1 MSESDVGKTAK
12 GSAVI
17 TGAAQGI
24 GRAIAIQLARDG
36 YAILVND
43 IPSKQAALDGLVGEL
58 RDAGGRASAAAGDV
72 SVEDDVQRMIQVA
85 ISELGPLEV
94 VSSFVRRRVSVD
106 GPEWQFVSNAGV
118 AQNNPI
124 LSSRFSSS

>member
-1 MSESDVGKTAK
+1 MSASDVGNTAK

-43 IPSKQAALDGLVGEL
+43 IPSKQAELDGLVAEL
-58 RDAGGRASAAAGDV
+58 RDVGGRAFAAAGDV

-94 VSSFVRRRVSVD
+94 VSSFARRRVCVD
-106 GPEWQFVSNAGV
+106 DPK
-118 AQNNPI
+118 
-124 LSSRFSSS
+124 